1 MSRKLFTKEQKQLL
15 RQPPLIFTALLKQG
29 SLSLRNS
36 KKFLWLSIKLV
47 NPLEKSLKIKSTE
60 SSIKTID
67 PVVQQTLIQFPLIPP
82 QFLRLMKSGSSVM
95 SRLPETGNGIS
106 KKNFLN
112 QNYKEVGALLMN
124 DSSCIFEIIY
134 NTLLQSH
141 NTMSVKTLCEMAG
154 VSRSGYYV
162 WLKAAPSR
170 ALREQ
175 QDRDDFE
182 LILAAF
188 KMHGYSK
195 GTKGIYMALLHM
207 TPSVVMNLK
216 KIRRLMDKFNLS
228 CPYRKANPYR
238 RMAKALKTSY
248 VADNLLQRE
257 FEAYGPRIVL
267 LTDITYLSYNGTFA
281 YLSTVLDAFTKQIL
295 SYVLSPSL
303 EVDFVLETINKLVED
318 HGVSL
323 QSETIIHS
331 DQGCHYTSRK
341 FINILYDK
349 KLRQSMSRKGN
360 CWDNAPQE
368 SFFGHMK
375 DHIKPKLAE
384 YTTFDDVQVI
394 VDDYIHYY
402 NHQRYLWHLAK
413 LSPDE
418 FYKFATTGEYPLDIP
433 NVPAPP
439 AIPKD
444 SKLLGKAA
452 VYIDFKK

>member
-1 MSRKLFTKEQKQLL
+1 
-15 RQPPLIFTALLKQG
+15 
-29 SLSLRNS
+29 
-36 KKFLWLSIKLV
+36 
-47 NPLEKSLKIKSTE
+47 
-60 SSIKTID
+60 
-67 PVVQQTLIQFPLIPP
+67 
-82 QFLRLMKSGSSVM
+82 
-95 SRLPETGNGIS
+95 
-106 KKNFLN
+106 
-112 QNYKEVGALLMN
+112 MN

-134 NTLLQSH
+134 NTMQQSH

-154 VSRSGYYV
+154 VSRSGYYA

-170 ALREQ
+170 ERREQ

-182 LILAAF
+182 LILVAY

-195 GTKGIYMALLHM
+195 GAKGIYMALLHM
-207 TPSVVMNLK
+207 EPPVVMNLK

-228 CPYRKANPYR
+228 CPYRGPNPYR
-238 RMAKALKTSY
+238 RMAKALKTSN

-267 LTDITYLSYNGTFA
+267 LTDITYLPYNGTFA
-281 YLSTVLDAFTKQIL
+281 YLSPVLAALTKQIL

-323 QSETIIHS
+323 QAETIIHS
-331 DQGCHYTSRK
+331 DQGCHYTSHK

-349 KLRQSMSRKGN
+349 KLRQSMSRRGN

-384 YTTFDDVQVI
+384 CTAFADVQVI
-394 VDDYIHYY
+394 IDDYIDYY
-402 NHQRYLWHLAK
+402 NNRRYQWHLAK
-413 LSPDE
+413 LSPNE
-418 FYKFATTGEYPLDIP
+418 FYKFVTTGEYPLDVP
-433 NVPAPP
+433 NAPAPP
-439 AIPKD
+439 AIRKKTKD
-444 SKLLGKAA
+444 LGKTA
-452 VYIDFKK
+452 VHIDSENKT